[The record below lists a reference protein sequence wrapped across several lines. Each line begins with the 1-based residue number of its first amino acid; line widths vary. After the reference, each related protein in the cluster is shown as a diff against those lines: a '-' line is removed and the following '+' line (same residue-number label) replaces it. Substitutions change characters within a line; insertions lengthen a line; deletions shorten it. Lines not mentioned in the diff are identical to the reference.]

1 MTLANRDLQS
11 LVEGDLQQLIELGV
25 TEGISI
31 EYKLQN
37 YGNKD
42 ADIKEFLK
50 DVSSFSNTAGGH
62 LIIGMAETNSVPTDC
77 EGVASNNLEIEKSRY
92 ENYCRDCIEP
102 RIVGLRIHSIGLA
115 SGNAVIVIK
124 IPRSLNPPHR
134 VVYKNSN
141 RFYAR
146 NSTGAY
152 ELSVEE
158 LRAAFGSSQSVQERI
173 RAFRREQVNKL
184 IGGDT
189 PVDLAEDAGTLI
201 LHLLPYSSFSLQSE
215 IDLKTAESLTHNLR
229 PMGSTSGYAPRINI
243 DGFINI
249 RGGTN
254 CYGYT
259 QLFRNG
265 CIEAVKV
272 RILFDRN
279 GTIILGSVDFES
291 TLVEAV
297 PKYLSALKI
306 LGIDCPI
313 VVAATILGVKG
324 AVFGI
329 GGSENA
335 FDPPDPI
342 RRDNIFLP
350 EIVIEEYST
359 EDNYVKKLKTLI
371 DVLWNAAGR
380 IESKNFDAQGAWKN
394 PGYR

>member
-11 LVEGDLQQLIELGV
+11 LTEVDLRQLIELGV
-25 TEGISI
+25 AEGILI
-31 EYKLQN
+31 EYKLDN

-42 ADIKEFLK
+42 DDKKEFLK

-62 LIIGMAETNSVPTDC
+62 LVIGMAETNSVPTVC
-77 EGVASNNLEIEKSRY
+77 AGVASDTLEIEKSRY
-92 ENYCRDCIEP
+92 ESLCRDCIEP
-102 RIVGLRIHSIGLA
+102 RIVGLRIHSIALA

-134 VVYKNSN
+134 TNYKNSN

-158 LRAAFGSSQSVQERI
+158 LRAVFGTSQSMQERI
-173 RAFRREQVNKL
+173 RAFRREQINKL

-189 PVDLAEDAGTLI
+189 PVDLAEDAGTLV
-201 LHLLPYSSFSLQSE
+201 LHLLPYSSFTSQKE
-215 IDLKTAESLTHNLR
+215 IDLRTAEGLQHHLS
-229 PMGSTSGYAPRINI
+229 PMKSSSYSSRINI

-272 RILFDRN
+272 RILFDRK
-279 GTIILGSVDFES
+279 GTTILGSVDFES

-297 PKYLSALKI
+297 PKYLRALET

-313 VVAATILGVKG
+313 VVSATLLGVKG
-324 AVFGI
+324 AVL
-329 GGSENA
+329 EQRMVN
-335 FDPPDPI
+335 
-342 RRDNIFLP
+342 
-350 EIVIEEYST
+350 
-359 EDNYVKKLKTLI
+359 
-371 DVLWNAAGR
+371 
-380 IESKNFDAQGAWKN
+380 
-394 PGYR
+394 

>member
-11 LVEGDLQQLIELGV
+11 LVEADLLQLIELGV
-25 TEGISI
+25 AEGISI

-77 EGVASNNLEIEKSRY
+77 DGVTSNNLEIEKSRY

-102 RIVGLRIHSIGLA
+102 RIVGLRIHSIALA
-115 SGNAVIVIK
+115 SKNAVIVIK

-134 VVYKNSN
+134 IIYKNSN

-158 LRAAFGSSQSVQERI
+158 LRAVFGSSQSVQERI
-173 RAFRREQVNKL
+173 RAFRREQINKL

-189 PVDLAEDAGTLI
+189 PVDLAEDAGTLV
-201 LHLLPYSSFSLQSE
+201 LHLLPYSSFTLQSE
-215 IDLKTAESLTHNLR
+215 IDLKTAETIPHNLS
-229 PMGSTSGYAPRINI
+229 PMKSTSGNSPRINI

-249 RGGTN
+249 RGGGAN

-279 GTIILGSVDFES
+279 GTIMLGSVDFES

-297 PKYLSALKI
+297 PKYIRALET

-313 VVAATILGVKG
+313 VVAATLLGVKG
-324 AVFGI
+324 AVLGI
-329 GGSENA
+329 DNA

-342 RRDNIFLP
+342 RKDNVFLP
-350 EIVIEEYST
+350 EIIIEEYST

-394 PGYR
+394 PEYG